1 MVRAITGQPLDV
13 HGARHAE
20 LDVVD
25 VVHGVA
31 DDDDELDDFDDDLA
45 DVKTV
50 NDVALLHVDT
60 ELLHLKREKDE
71 MRRYIQNIWAPFQN
85 LVDYLLV
92 HYLHRQ
98 HPSKAS

>member
-31 DDDDELDDFDDDLA
+31 EDDDELDNFDDDLA

-60 ELLHLKREKDE
+60 ELFHLKREKDE
-71 MRRYIQNIWAPFQN
+71 MR
-85 LVDYLLV
+85 
-92 HYLHRQ
+92 
-98 HPSKAS
+98 